1 MTHFDY
7 VRATS
12 LEQAISLIN
21 DQAYQNKLLSGGTDL
36 LVYMHHG
43 QLGFDRLVD
52 ISLLPELKLIQRNGD
67 EITLGA
73 GVTFT
78 EVIECQ
84 FLRDTVPFLVEAC
97 RWVGSPQIRNL
108 GTLGGNVV
116 NAAACADSLPVLVCL
131 EADAHLCSLR
141 GERVVPVT
149 ELVLG
154 PNRTQIERGEVLT
167 HFTFLAPPDG
177 VKTAF
182 IKLGRRNALAISRL
196 TMAAMGRLD
205 TQERIDFIRLTP
217 GAATPQ
223 TIRFTQVEV
232 MLSGETLSV
241 ELISAAARQV
251 ADVMIGY
258 TGRRW
263 STEYKSRVITSL
275 AERVLGE
282 VFRER
287 PFERQSNVA

>member
-1 MTHFDY
+1 MNRFDY
-7 VRATS
+7 VRAVS
-12 LEQAISLIN
+12 LEQAICLIN
-21 DQAYQNKLLSGGTDL
+21 DQAHKNKLLSGGTDL

-43 QLGFDRLVD
+43 QYGFDRVVD
-52 ISLLPELKLIQRNGD
+52 ISLLPELKQIERNGD
-67 EITLGA
+67 EITLGS
-73 GVTFT
+73 GVTYS

-84 FLRDTVPFLVEAC
+84 LLCDTVPFLVEAC
-97 RWVGSPQIRNL
+97 RSVGSPQIRNL

-131 EADAHLCSLR
+131 EADAHLWSSQ

-154 PNRTQIERGEVLT
+154 PNRTKIEEGEILVR
-167 HFTFLAPPDG
+167 FTFKAPPVG

-205 TQERIDFIRLTP
+205 AQGQVDTIRLTP
-217 GAATPQ
+217 GAAAPQ
-223 TIRFTQVEV
+223 TIRFTQVEE
-232 MLSGETLSV
+232 MLLGKLLTS
-241 ELISAAARQV
+241 ELISAAAGHV
-251 ADVMIGY
+251 ADVMVGY

-263 STEYKSRVITSL
+263 STEYKSRAITTL
-275 AERVLGE
+275 AERVLVQ
-282 VFRER
+282 VFR
-287 PFERQSNVA
+287 